1 MQSLQEI
8 YLRIMR
14 CLNIII
20 ISIFSILPLPKVS
33 EKGQSRKYFPWEFS
47 ARSEKLCKMK
57 SVINANE
64 APKWLAQREG
74 KGPLQRGRSSL
85 ESSAVF
91 VAFADLA
98 YFPPFWQLIY
108 VYVMYKTV
116 DLIA

>member
-8 YLRIMR
+8 YLWIMR

-20 ISIFSILPLPKVS
+20 ISIFSLLPLPKVS
-33 EKGQSRKYFPWEFS
+33 EKGQSRRHFPWEFS

-74 KGPLQRGRSSL
+74 GGGATAKGENSF

-108 VYVMYKTV
+108 G
-116 DLIA
+116 